1 MITTVRRHRRAPL
14 SLVLVAAVAVA
25 SGCGSSGEEPE
36 TSLEASADGGDAPSV
51 SRPGAAGVVAA
62 IDGTTLQVQGASGQ
76 VAVTYTDATVITA
89 TVAGS
94 AADLAAGACVVV
106 TSEDGGPEA
115 TSVTATGVAVT
126 QPGEDGSCGGLGGL
140 GGFGGPDGSG
150 GPGDG
155 FGEGGR
161 PTGPP
166 PDGAPTE
173 RPSQPGD
180 GFGEGGR
187 PSGPPPDGAPTERP
201 SQPGDGAAFAPPT
214 AGAVTEVS
222 GDTFTV
228 EVLRPGRDSPTA
240 EPEPSVV
247 TVTTSAATTWTTEAP
262 AGPEALAVSAC
273 VVAAGEAD
281 STGAITATTIAV
293 SPAVDGECQR
303 PGGGGLG
310 V

>member
-1 MITTVRRHRRAPL
+1 MIATLRRPWWALL
-14 SLVLVAAVAVA
+14 SLAVVAAVAG
-25 SGCGSSGEEPE
+25 GCGSSAEEPA
-36 TSLEASADGGDAPSV
+36 TSLETSADSGEPEAPPV
-51 SRPGAAGVVAA
+51 SRPGATGVVAT

-106 TSEDGGPEA
+106 LSEDGGPEA
-115 TSVTATGVAVT
+115 TEVAATSVAVT
-126 QPGEDGSCGGLGGL
+126 QPAEDGSCGGPG
-140 GGFGGPDGSG
+140 GGFAGG
-150 GPGDG
+150 GPGGGPGGG
-155 FGEGGR
+155 FAEGDR

-173 RPSQPGD
+173 RPSP
-180 GFGEGGR
+180 
-187 PSGPPPDGAPTERP
+187 PS
-201 SQPGDGAAFAPPT
+201 
-214 AGAVTEVS
+214 AGAVIDVS
-222 GDTFTV
+222 GETFTV

-262 AGPEALAVSAC
+262 AGPEALAEGAC
-273 VVAAGEAD
+273 VIVAGEAD
-281 STGAITATTIAV
+281 STGAVTASTIAV

-303 PGGGGLG
+303 PGGDVPG